1 MIEALMV
8 AISMPIVVFDS
19 AIHLYLAASGMS
31 IPSDLVA

>member
-1 MIEALMV
+1 
-8 AISMPIVVFDS
+8 VVFDS